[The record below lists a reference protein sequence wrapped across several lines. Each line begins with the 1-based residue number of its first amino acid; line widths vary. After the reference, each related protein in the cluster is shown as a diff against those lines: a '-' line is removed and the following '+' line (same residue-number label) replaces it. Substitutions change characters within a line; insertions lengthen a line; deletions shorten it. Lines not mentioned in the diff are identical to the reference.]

1 METVKLSS
9 SYEVRELTDSDIDAV
24 YELCKRND
32 LYYRYCPPY
41 VTKDGICEDMKALPP
56 GKQKKDKYY
65 IGFYDNNSLIA
76 VMDLISGFPD
86 EQTAYIGFFMTD
98 LSVQKKGTGTKI
110 ISELCDELARN
121 GFSFVKLGWVKG
133 NPQAEHFWKKNGFV
147 ETGAEKTTEDY
158 TVTVAQRIL

>member
-9 SYEVRELTDSDIDAV
+9 SYEVRELTYSDIDAV

-32 LYYRYCPPY
+32 LYYRYCLPY
-41 VTKDGICEDMKALPP
+41 VTRDGIREDMKALPP
-56 GKQKKDKYY
+56 RKQKKDKY
-65 IGFYDNNSLIA
+65 
-76 VMDLISGFPD
+76 
-86 EQTAYIGFFMTD
+86 YIGFFMTD

-121 GFSFVKLGWVKG
+121 GFSFVKLSWVKE

-158 TVTVAQRIL
+158 MVTVAQRIL